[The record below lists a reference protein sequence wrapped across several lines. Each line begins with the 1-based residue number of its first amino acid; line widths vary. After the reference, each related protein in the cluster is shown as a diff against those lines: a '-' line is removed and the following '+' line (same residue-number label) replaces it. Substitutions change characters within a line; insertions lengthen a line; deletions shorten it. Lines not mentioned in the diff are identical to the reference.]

1 MKSRKASETI
11 SITTKVVLPNDIN
24 TLGNLFGG
32 QLLAWMDEIASVSAH
47 RHCKRVVVTAS
58 VNHVSFQKPINHAS
72 IVTLEAKV
80 SRSFSSSME
89 IFVDV
94 FVEDPVTG
102 ERAKCNEAIYT
113 FVAVDQNGGPI
124 QVPELIPE
132 TSEEKNRFEGAL
144 RRKQLS
150 LILAGKMK
158 PSEATELKKLFFEES
173 LLDRLD
179 YIICSHLTTPII
191 NMNGVMEILRLC
203 KVLRMIEDTIIQML
217 HDYLGLVLGRLIQY
231 QTGFMLRTF
240 PNYLFMTNTALELLK
255 IF

>member
-1 MKSRKASETI
+1 MKARTASETL
-11 SITTKVVLPNDIN
+11 SITTKVVLPNDTN

-32 QLLAWMDEIASVSAH
+32 ELLAWMDVIASVSAH

-58 VNHVSFQKPINHAS
+58 VNNVSFQQPIAHAS

-80 SRSFSSSME
+80 SRAFTSSME

-94 FVEDPVTG
+94 FVEDNLAGT
-102 ERAKCNEAIYT
+102 RIKCNEAIYT

-132 TSEEKNRFEGAL
+132 TEEEKIRYEGAL

-158 PSEATELKKLFFEES
+158 PSDATELRKLF
-173 LLDRLD
+173 L
-179 YIICSHLTTPII
+179 
-191 NMNGVMEILRLC
+191 
-203 KVLRMIEDTIIQML
+203 ED
-217 HDYLGLVLGRLIQY
+217 
-231 QTGFMLRTF
+231 
-240 PNYLFMTNTALELLK
+240 
-255 IF
+255 

>member
-1 MKSRKASETI
+1 MKSKKASETLA
-11 SITTKVVLPNDIN
+11 TTTHIVLPNDTN

-32 QLLAWMDEIASVSAH
+32 QLLAWMDVIASVSAH

-58 VNHVSFQKPINHAS
+58 VNHVSFQKPIKHAS
-72 IVTLEAKV
+72 IVTLQAKV
-80 SRSFSSSME
+80 SRSFNSSME

-102 ERAKCNEAIYT
+102 EKEKCNEAIYT

-132 TSEEKNRFEGAL
+132 SEEEKSRFEGAL

-158 PSEATELKKLFFEES
+158 PSDASEL
-173 LLDRLD
+173 R
-179 YIICSHLTTPII
+179 
-191 NMNGVMEILRLC
+191 
-203 KVLRMIEDTIIQML
+203 
-217 HDYLGLVLGRLIQY
+217 
-231 QTGFMLRTF
+231 
-240 PNYLFMTNTALELLK
+240 K
-255 IF
+255 IFLEDN